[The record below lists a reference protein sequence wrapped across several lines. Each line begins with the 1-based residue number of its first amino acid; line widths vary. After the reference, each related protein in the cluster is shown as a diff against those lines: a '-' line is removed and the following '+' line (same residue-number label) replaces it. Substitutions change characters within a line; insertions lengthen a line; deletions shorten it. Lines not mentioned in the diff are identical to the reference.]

1 MSAFTT
7 EKLQYQ
13 IRLVFSMC
21 VSSADIV
28 CTDFSADTD
37 ISDDDA
43 ESAPPPKRPTASSDD
58 IAADAE
64 WAPPSKGPTAGSDD
78 IAVHAESAPP
88 PRRPNTGSDDIAA
101 DVEWAS
107 PSRGPNADSD
117 DSSDDAEWAPPS
129 RGPNAGSDDSSDD
142 AVSVTV
148 RRVAIRCKWTDE
160 ELSSI
165 RKAFRPFL
173 YSGTQPRYCHCQQ
186 AKDQYPCLNKR
197 TLPQIKARFIYMQKK
212 LN

>member
-43 ESAPPPKRPTASSDD
+43 ESAPPSKRPTASSDD

-88 PRRPNTGSDDIAA
+88 PRRLNTGSDDIAA

-107 PSRGPNADSD
+107 
-117 DSSDDAEWAPPS
+117 PS